1 MPAALDEIIDL
12 FSSVEPQMRLE
23 LLLDYSKK
31 LPALPEHYQKLMEAG
46 AGRIHECM
54 TPVFL
59 WVDRDDEGRV
69 HPHIGVAEEA
79 PTIAGIAGILVKAL
93 DGCTQAEIAAVPNDL
108 VEKLG
113 LHQVLRMN
121 RSVGVAALVT
131 RLKHQAAA

>member
-12 FSSVEPQMRLE
+12 FSGVEPQMRLE

-31 LPALPEHYQKLMEAG
+31 LPKLPEHYQELMEAG

-79 PTIAGIAGILVKAL
+79 PTIAGIGSILVNAL
-93 DGCTQAEIAAVPNDL
+93 DGCTQAEIAAVPSDL

-113 LHQVLRMN
+113 LHKVLRMN
-121 RSVGVAALVT
+121 RSVGVAALVG
-131 RLKHQAAA
+131 RLKAQAAA